1 MFLNDLY
8 NNNKLFENISPIDL
22 AEILFNGLQQKYPEA
37 VTRYG
42 HEVVGDAVIDY
53 AEEADDIH
61 SMSDVDM
68 AVDEILDYLEN
79 YQGDRT
85 NDLEPDSSAP
95 VTENLRKWFKE
106 KWVRFG
112 PDGKIR
118 GSCARGDSSEGK
130 PKCLPQAKA
139 HALGK
144 KGRKYAAAKKRR
156 EDPNP
161 ERHGAAINVATKKK
175 SNEGVAE
182 GLNEFAPDGFGAG
195 DGNDLQLYIDIA
207 KKLNMKK
214 YKPSTAHDLIAKKMA
229 ELVDVVDDDKVDYA
243 RHMARKAQGL
253 PSMLDQQGV
262 AEGAGNIEV
271 GDKITWWYNKFH
283 PNYEGIVRR
292 VSGNTIDVY
301 APGSGSMYRL
311 TKQDIRSHEKK
322 GVAEGSDNLNYIGN
336 CTDDDVIEHIFGDV
350 NNFANMVEEHGDEF
364 TVGDLVVKYDPET
377 DVHSFYYKKQGVAE
391 GYDSEELANEV
402 YAEFERIYP
411 NLASRADERTV
422 HAAILD
428 VLNYGSDNDPSA
440 LAQDVAR
447 AVKRDLQGVAEGSIH
462 SPGATQYSGKPD
474 TYTFSKVQQKHY
486 DTLSS
491 ILARNGMKFTH
502 IDARTYPARRSYL
515 APNRNDPK
523 PFFLTSFI
531 VKSPALEWIK
541 YEGGTAGG
549 GQNLVK
555 INSKK
560 MKLTEFLSLPPKQQ
574 DALLQTK
581 PTVAVDTAPI
591 WKVNFQ
597 WNTQGGQP
605 IHSSTKT
612 KADSKEKAIVKTIKK
627 FKSRGIIISVT
638 SAEPVESPITENAN
652 NLSVQQLAAVSDA
665 ALDQAYGYGR
675 STPGNNF
682 GWQANLQSAAYAK
695 KMIDAG
701 VTDIEAIADAIHKGW
716 NTTALRFVQDP
727 DQFDDTEKLRQA
739 GKLEA
744 KLQQRAKLMKISYA
758 ELDNDEQEK
767 DRVVA
772 RALLQAIKGQQ
783 DVAEASFTAAA
794 SMNAAN
800 RKQSGGKVAQPDH
813 GFRVGDQVTTKDG
826 KEGQVTFVHGDTV
839 HVKGTN
845 NYYPDRIKHYSAKD
859 LKQSVAEGF
868 NADAYDE
875 EHYYRGHT
883 KDKNGEF
890 QPGPKFDSLG
900 AAQKWRKET
909 PGEHKVT
916 LHRRQQDVA
925 EDSLAEMD
933 KSAPQ
938 PGRDGRV
945 SHSTYGSR
953 DKGGSKGPEKEAK
966 PITGKKAKQDA
977 LDIMKKQ
984 GVAEGTIPVYKE
996 PSQFYAGGK
1005 KIYKLFRNAFPNLP
1019 EHVANDIY
1027 NQTSPGTNEKIINA
1041 INQGENP
1048 KQVFLNYY
1056 SGVSF
1061 NFSKDPGTNLTPDQF
1076 EKILLNGQWQLRI
1089 ISVNPADFTEHSRNR
1104 MIQRNFGINPDE
1116 DPVRIQRQQSRAK
1129 GDGTN
1134 EPVTIIQTQS
1144 GYVLWEGFHRTMSI
1158 LVLGKNGDDPLK
1170 WNKVKL
1176 RAWVVTFEK
1185 QGVAEGQQT
1194 CPECGGPAF
1203 SNLILAEK
1211 QDACYHKVKSRYKV
1225 WPSAY
1230 ASGALV
1236 QCRKKGAAN
1245 WGNKKKTNEA
1255 TDAKM
1260 SQETVRRIQNYLN
1273 KKFGA
1278 NLDVDGILGD
1288 LTVKSIKKYIS
1299 KSEKKLAPEPDKTT
1313 AVQGKKTK
1321 TNEAKASPSQD
1332 YQKMM
1337 NFVQGQRLS
1346 GVPPEQQVAVA
1357 LFKELEKTK
1366 AYNKQLGAELQ
1377 AAGERA
1383 DIGAEQGEITSKELT
1398 KHRGELE
1405 KEKVKQQASKAQL
1418 QTLAQQLDQLKAT
1431 PDIDPEAT
1439 AALERQIADLEQRMQ
1454 SKQGTGVSAD
1464 KIAEL
1469 EKAIAAVQQGETV
1482 DAKAIEKLEQQFKD
1496 AEEAAKTAQARVSQI
1511 KDYTAQ
1517 IEKLNAEIDNLNSAL
1532 ANSVKPKLDQLDQE
1546 NEHVY
1551 QELEQHDSL
1560 INQVVNAVTAP
1571 NPNAQNIA
1579 TMAPKMVRQNPQQ
1592 AGQAQQAPQGVVE
1605 TRFYFTPKATDTAS
1619 LRNDFTM
1626 TQDSEGWYITES
1638 QGPAVVLEAQRA
1650 FGIPKIKQVKL
1661 KEVRISDFTGRAG
1674 TIGDE
1679 NATSPIGSLPRKG
1692 RKYA

>member
-37 VTRYG
+37 ITRYG
-42 HEVVGDAVIDY
+42 HEVVGDAIIDY

-68 AVDEILDYLEN
+68 AVDEIVNNLEN
-79 YQGDRT
+79 YRGDRT

-112 PDGKIR
+112 PDGEIR

-161 ERHGAAINVATKKK
+161 ERSGAAINVATKKK

-182 GLNEFAPDGFGAG
+182 ANPNQQISRYNPNGATYKG
-195 DGNDLQLYIDIA
+195 AKNKMPTLDPQDPVHNADRYDTKYDEPYDPND
-207 KKLNMKK
+207 K
-214 YKPSTAHDLIAKKMA
+214 YDQA
-229 ELVDVVDDDKVDYA
+229 ELQRVMAKQMSTLTDTEKTVIDMRFYDDMSLADV
-243 RHMARKAQGL
+243 ARKLGVSNERIRQIEAKAL
-253 PSMLDQQGV
+253 RKLKHPSRSDALQSFLTQGV
-262 AEGAGNIEV
+262 AEGVA
-271 GDKITWWYNKFH
+271 
-283 PNYEGIVRR
+283 IV
-292 VSGNTIDVY
+292 
-301 APGSGSMYRL
+301 
-311 TKQDIRSHEKK
+311 KQDY
-322 GVAEGSDNLNYIGN
+322 DL
-336 CTDDDVIEHIFGDV
+336 DQ
-350 NNFANMVEEHGDEF
+350 MVY
-364 TVGDLVVKYDPET
+364 V
-377 DVHSFYYKKQGVAE
+377 
-391 GYDSEELANEV
+391 
-402 YAEFERIYP
+402 
-411 NLASRADERTV
+411 
-422 HAAILD
+422 LD
-428 VLNYGSDNDPSA
+428 VDGNKVSFTYWDYEDDFNNPDIKDIYQQ
-440 LAQDVAR
+440 AQEQLGKKLSPEQVKAVAR
-447 AVKRDLQGVAEGSIH
+447 SVFKSFEQGVAEGSIY

-474 TYTFSKVQQKHY
+474 TYTFSKVQQNHY

-502 IDARTYPARRSYL
+502 IDAMTYPARRSYL

-549 GQNLVK
+549 GQNLVT
-555 INSKK
+555 INGKK

-574 DALLQTK
+574 DALLQAK

-597 WNTQGGQP
+597 WNTQVGQP

-612 KADSKEKAIVKTIKK
+612 KADSKEEAIAKTIKK
-627 FKSRGIIISVT
+627 FKRRGIIISVT
-638 SAEPVESPITENAN
+638 SAEPVESPMTENAN
-652 NLSVQQLAAVSDA
+652 SLSIQQLAAVSDA

-744 KLQQRAKLMKISYA
+744 KLQQRAKLMKISYS

-772 RALLQAIKGQQ
+772 RALLQAVTGQQ
-783 DVAEASFTAAA
+783 
-794 SMNAAN
+794 
-800 RKQSGGKVAQPDH
+800 G
-813 GFRVGDQVTTKDG
+813 
-826 KEGQVTFVHGDTV
+826 
-839 HVKGTN
+839 
-845 NYYPDRIKHYSAKD
+845 
-859 LKQSVAEGF
+859 VAEGF

-925 EDSLAEMD
+925 EA
-933 KSAPQ
+933 
-938 PGRDGRV
+938 
-945 SHSTYGSR
+945 
-953 DKGGSKGPEKEAK
+953 
-966 PITGKKAKQDA
+966 
-977 LDIMKKQ
+977 
-984 GVAEGTIPVYKE
+984 
-996 PSQFYAGGK
+996 
-1005 KIYKLFRNAFPNLP
+1005 
-1019 EHVANDIY
+1019 
-1027 NQTSPGTNEKIINA
+1027 
-1041 INQGENP
+1041 
-1048 KQVFLNYY
+1048 
-1056 SGVSF
+1056 
-1061 NFSKDPGTNLTPDQF
+1061 
-1076 EKILLNGQWQLRI
+1076 
-1089 ISVNPADFTEHSRNR
+1089 
-1104 MIQRNFGINPDE
+1104 
-1116 DPVRIQRQQSRAK
+1116 
-1129 GDGTN
+1129 
-1134 EPVTIIQTQS
+1134 
-1144 GYVLWEGFHRTMSI
+1144 
-1158 LVLGKNGDDPLK
+1158 
-1170 WNKVKL
+1170 
-1176 RAWVVTFEK
+1176 
-1185 QGVAEGQQT
+1185 QQT

-1255 TDAKM
+1255 
-1260 SQETVRRIQNYLN
+1260 
-1273 KKFGA
+1273 
-1278 NLDVDGILGD
+1278 
-1288 LTVKSIKKYIS
+1288 
-1299 KSEKKLAPEPDKTT
+1299 
-1313 AVQGKKTK
+1313 
-1321 TNEAKASPSQD
+1321 KASPSQD

-1366 AYNKQLGAELQ
+1366 AYNKELKSELQ

-1439 AALERQIADLEQRMQ
+1439 ATLERQIADLEQRMQ
-1454 SKQGTGVSAD
+1454 NKQGTGVSAD

-1496 AEEAAKTAQARVSQI
+1496 AEAAAKTAQARVGQV

-1579 TMAPKMVRQNPQQ
+1579 TMAPQMLRQNPQQ
-1592 AGQAQQAPQGVVE
+1592 AVQAQQAPQGVVE

-1619 LRNDFTM
+1619 LRNDFKM
-1626 TQDSEGWYITES
+1626 TQDSQGWYITES
-1638 QGPAVVLEAQRA
+1638 QGPAAVLEAQRA
-1650 FGIPKIKQVKL
+1650 FGIPKIKEVKL
-1661 KEVRISDFTGRAG
+1661 KEVRISDFTGRAS